1 MKLINNRPIIILIYL
16 SYLKDEVNK
25 QQTYIIIL
33 IYLSYLK
40 DEVNKQQTYYNIN
53 ISVLFKG

>member
-25 QQTYIIIL
+25 QQTY
-33 IYLSYLK
+33 
-40 DEVNKQQTYYNIN
+40 YNIN
-53 ISVLFKG
+53 IFVLFRMKLITTDLL

>member
-25 QQTYIIIL
+25 QQT
-33 IYLSYLK
+33 
-40 DEVNKQQTYYNIN
+40 NYNIN
-53 ISVLFKG
+53 IFVLFKG

>member
-25 QQTYIIIL
+25 QQTY
-33 IYLSYLK
+33 
-40 DEVNKQQTYYNIN
+40 YNIN
-53 ISVLFKG
+53 IFVLFKG

>member
-25 QQTYIIIL
+25 QQTY
-33 IYLSYLK
+33 LK
-40 DEVNKQQTYYNIN
+40 DDVNKQQTYYNICL
-53 ISVLFKG
+53 I

>member
-1 MKLINNRPIIILIYL
+1 MKLINNNRHITILIYL
-16 SYLKDEVNK
+16 
-25 QQTYIIIL
+25 L

>member
-25 QQTYIIIL
+25 NRHITIL

>member
-1 MKLINNRPIIILIYL
+1 MKLINNRPIIILIHL

-25 QQTYIIIL
+25 QQTIIIL

-53 ISVLFKG
+53 IFVLFKG

>member
-25 QQTYIIIL
+25 QQP
-33 IYLSYLK
+33 
-40 DEVNKQQTYYNIN
+40 NYNIN

>member
-25 QQTYIIIL
+25 QQTYYTIL
-33 IYLSYLK
+33 IYLFYLK
-40 DEVNKQQTYYNIN
+40 DEVNK
-53 ISVLFKG
+53 

>member
-25 QQTYIIIL
+25 QQIIL

-40 DEVNKQQTYYNIN
+40 DEVNKPQTYYNIN

>member
-1 MKLINNRPIIILIYL
+1 MKLINNR
-16 SYLKDEVNK
+16 
-25 QQTYIIIL
+25 YIIIL

-40 DEVNKQQTYYNIN
+40 DEVNNPQAYYNIN

>member
-25 QQTYIIIL
+25 QQT
-33 IYLSYLK
+33 
-40 DEVNKQQTYYNIN
+40 NYNIN
-53 ISVLFKG
+53 IFVLFIG

>member
-25 QQTYIIIL
+25 QQTYYNINI
-33 IYLSYLK
+33 LSYLK

>member
-1 MKLINNRPIIILIYL
+1 MKLINNSPIIILIYL

-25 QQTYIIIL
+25 QQTNIIIL
-33 IYLSYLK
+33 IHLSYLK

-53 ISVLFKG
+53 IFVLFKG

>member
-1 MKLINNRPIIILIYL
+1 MKLINNRPITILIYL

-25 QQTYIIIL
+25 QH
-33 IYLSYLK
+33 
-40 DEVNKQQTYYNIN
+40 TYYNIN